1 MPLLLEIAQLPRA
14 TFYYHLKRMQKADK
28 YAQEKTEIAAI
39 YHENK
44 GRYGYRRI
52 TMVLR
57 SRGFLLNHK
66 TVQRLMR
73 ELGLVCRVRIKKYR
87 SYKGDVGKIAPN
99 LLNRDF
105 HAEKP
110 NLKWVT
116 DVTEFSLFGQKLYLS
131 PILDLHNGY
140 LITYTISERPVLKM
154 VTSMLNKAF
163 EVWYPTLEEELN
175 KIKGIQDETEVTDS
189 PKDLSPAY
197 SEILEEILD
206 LSRNNQK
213 LLRTTDP
220 KLYESLEQLKLL
232 AQEQIERTERNSE
245 LELKRTARRFQ
256 PMFLEELIHVSNRG
270 RKNPFGFLIILSQL
284 KRDFPWIY
292 DSGKE
297 LLAILKSRS
306 NKDTKVEAIENFQ
319 EMIDF
324 TFQHPLMRDMLGK
337 KDYWGYMKD
346 FPYVLRKYVDELGLV
361 FL

>member
-1 MPLLLEIAQLPRA
+1 MKVFISWSGNKSHHVALVFRDWLPSVIQSIKPYVSSEDIDKGARWSTDIATELENS
-14 TFYYHLKRMQKADK
+14 TFGILCVTKDNINAPWLSFEAGALSKTMDKSFVSPFLFDIKRSEVD
-28 YAQEKTEIAAI
+28 
-39 YHENK
+39 
-44 GRYGYRRI
+44 G
-52 TMVLR
+52 
-57 SRGFLLNHK
+57 
-66 TVQRLMR
+66 
-73 ELGLVCRVRIKKYR
+73 
-87 SYKGDVGKIAPN
+87 
-99 LLNRDF
+99 
-105 HAEKP
+105 
-110 NLKWVT
+110 
-116 DVTEFSLFGQKLYLS
+116 
-131 PILDLHNGY
+131 PILQFQS
-140 LITYTISERPVLKM
+140 TIFQKEDIHKLLK
-154 VTSMLNKAF
+154 SLNKACGEASIPEAMLKKAF

>member
-1 MPLLLEIAQLPRA
+1 MAFP
-14 TFYYHLKRMQKADK
+14 
-28 YAQEKTEIAAI
+28 
-39 YHENK
+39 
-44 GRYGYRRI
+44 
-52 TMVLR
+52 
-57 SRGFLLNHK
+57 
-66 TVQRLMR
+66 
-73 ELGLVCRVRIKKYR
+73 
-87 SYKGDVGKIAPN
+87 
-99 LLNRDF
+99 
-105 HAEKP
+105 
-110 NLKWVT
+110 
-116 DVTEFSLFGQKLYLS
+116 
-131 PILDLHNGY
+131 
-140 LITYTISERPVLKM
+140 
-154 VTSMLNKAF
+154 LNKAF

>member
-1 MPLLLEIAQLPRA
+1 MKVFISWSGNKSHHVALVFRDWLPSVIQSIKPYVSSEDIDKGARWSTDIATELENS
-14 TFYYHLKRMQKADK
+14 TFGILCVTKDNINAPWLSFEAGALSKTMDKSFVSPFLFDIKRSEVD
-28 YAQEKTEIAAI
+28 
-39 YHENK
+39 
-44 GRYGYRRI
+44 G
-52 TMVLR
+52 
-57 SRGFLLNHK
+57 
-66 TVQRLMR
+66 
-73 ELGLVCRVRIKKYR
+73 
-87 SYKGDVGKIAPN
+87 
-99 LLNRDF
+99 
-105 HAEKP
+105 
-110 NLKWVT
+110 
-116 DVTEFSLFGQKLYLS
+116 
-131 PILDLHNGY
+131 PILQFQS
-140 LITYTISERPVLKM
+140 TIFQKEDIHKLLKSLNKACGEASIPE
-154 VTSMLNKAF
+154 VMLNKAF